1 MIVGE
6 TGLRVAEL
14 DVERHLELAEAGG
27 RGRAWA
33 ARDRECGQLGAR
45 RYSAGGN
52 SEMTGS
58 IAMIGRDRELEAI
71 ATLFEPQENARVFL
85 IEGAAG
91 LGKTTL
97 LRACVEEGR
106 ARNYRVLSCA
116 PTRSETQL
124 SLSAVRDLIEPVF
137 DEIAQA
143 IPAPQRRALAVTLL
157 REDPGETP
165 PPPDAIAVAFLSALR
180 ALAHRRTTIVVIDDV
195 QWLDGASAGTLAY
208 AIRRLDREPVPMVL
222 ARRVEGEES
231 LPLDLDRIARE
242 RLEIV
247 RLTGL
252 SVGALGR
259 ILHERLGVSYPR
271 TALRRL
277 HEISVGN
284 PFFALELARALGDD
298 HARLRSGEPL
308 PVPDTLRGLVHE
320 RVAALPPLAL
330 DALAIAAMLLKPTL
344 GLIGT
349 ALGLDARPL
358 LEPAIDA
365 NIVAVDGEYVRFLHP
380 LFASAILGRLPPGR
394 RREIHRRLAPLV
406 GDLEE
411 RAGHLALATEE
422 PDEEIARA
430 IDDGAREAFLR
441 GGAGSA
447 ADLAAEALRLTPPSA
462 RDDGW
467 KRMLAE
473 ADYRFASGDMK
484 EASRLLD
491 DLVAHSPGPEERA
504 RALSRQ
510 ARVRHF
516 ERDIGSSVALLYE
529 ALAVAGN
536 GTAIRGEIE
545 EGLAWG
551 LLLTR
556 RDLARAAEHA
566 AAATRLAEARG
577 DDAALSEALA
587 AQALTEFVLGR
598 PWRETMDRA
607 LALESATLGLRV
619 LRHPSFAYGYCLS
632 CADDVIGARAVFEQ
646 LMRRARDHGDES
658 SAPSLLNHL
667 TMVELLGGNWAAAND
682 YASDGYAR
690 ALEGGQE
697 PTQASIL
704 GRDALLK
711 ARRGALAEARE
722 IAIRS
727 LAVSAGP
734 GFEPSHPEAA
744 MAGGGEV
751 AMWALGSVELSLGN
765 AERAHLW
772 LGPLCDALLVA
783 GVDEPGEVR
792 ALADDVEAL
801 VALGQVDKAEALV
814 ERLEAWARRVAR
826 PSVLGA
832 ANRCRGLLFVA
843 QDDDA
848 SALAA
853 FERAALAEEH
863 SQLPFERAHTLLA
876 LGAHQRRVRQRSLA
890 RDTLGRAAAIYSK
903 LGSAMGLQRA
913 QAEIARI
920 GGRRGSGDELTPTE
934 RQIAELVAEGR
945 KNREVA
951 AALVVTERT
960 VEAALTTIF
969 RKLEVRSRTELAR
982 KLARAD

>member
-1 MIVGE
+1 
-6 TGLRVAEL
+6 
-14 DVERHLELAEAGG
+14 
-27 RGRAWA
+27 
-33 ARDRECGQLGAR
+33 
-45 RYSAGGN
+45 
-52 SEMTGS
+52 MTGS

-71 ATLFEPQENARVFL
+71 AALFERRQSAPVLL
-85 IEGAAG
+85 IEGEAG

-106 ARNYRVLSCA
+106 ARKYRVLSCA

-124 SLSAVRDLIEPVF
+124 SLSAVRDLIEAVF
-137 DEIAQA
+137 DEIAGE

-157 REDPGETP
+157 REDPGEAP
-165 PPPDAIAVAFLSALR
+165 PQPDAIAVAFLSALR
-180 ALAHRRTTIVVIDDV
+180 ALAHRHTTFVVIDDV
-195 QWLDGASAGTLAY
+195 QWLDGASAATIAY
-208 AIRRLDREPVPMVL
+208 AMRRLDREPVAMVL
-222 ARRVEGEES
+222 ARRVEGDQS
-231 LPLDLDRIARE
+231 LPLELDRIARE
-242 RLEIV
+242 RLETI
-247 RLTGL
+247 RLAGV

-259 ILHERLGVSYPR
+259 ILHERLDMSYPR
-271 TALRRL
+271 TTLRRL

-284 PFFALELARALGDD
+284 PFFALELARALGD
-298 HARLRSGEPL
+298 AYGRLRPGEPL
-308 PVPDTLRGLVHE
+308 PVPDTLRGLVQE
-320 RVAALPPLAL
+320 RVAALPSLAL
-330 DALAIAAMLLKPTL
+330 DTLAIAAMLLKPTL
-344 GLIGT
+344 ALIGA
-349 ALGLDARPL
+349 ALGLDAGPL
-358 LEPAIDA
+358 LAPAIEA
-365 NIVAVDGEYVRFLHP
+365 NIVAVDGEHVRFLHP
-380 LFASAILGRLPPGR
+380 LFASAILGRVPPVR

-411 RAGHLALATEE
+411 RAGHLALATEV
-422 PDEEIARA
+422 PDEEVARA

-447 ADLAAEALRLTPPSA
+447 ADLAAEAVRLTPPAA
-462 RDDGW
+462 RDEAW
-467 KRMLAE
+467 RRMLAE
-473 ADYRFASGDMK
+473 ADYRFASGDTK
-484 EASRLLD
+484 QASRLLD
-491 DLVAHSPGPEERA
+491 DLVARAPAPEERA
-504 RALSRQ
+504 EALSRQ

-516 ERDIGSSVALLYE
+516 ERDIGSSVALLYD

-536 GTAIRGEIE
+536 DAAIRGEIE

-551 LLLTR
+551 LLLIR

-566 AAATRLAEARG
+566 AAAAGLAEARG

-598 PWRETMDRA
+598 RWRETMDRA

-632 CADDVIGARAVFEQ
+632 CADDVMGARAVFEE
-646 LMRRARDHGDES
+646 LLRRARDHGDES

-667 TMVELLGGNWAAAND
+667 TMVELLAGNWAAAKDHASNG
-682 YASDGYAR
+682 YAS
-690 ALEGGQE
+690 ALESGQQ

-704 GRDALLK
+704 GRDALLQ

-722 IAIRS
+722 LAMRS
-727 LAVSAGP
+727 LAVGAGP
-734 GFEPSHPEAA
+734 DFTPSHPETA
-744 MAGGGEV
+744 MANGGEV
-751 AMWALGSVELSLGN
+751 AIWALGSVELSLGK
-765 AERAHLW
+765 AEEAHAW
-772 LGPLCDALLVA
+772 LGPLCDALLSA

-792 ALADDVEAL
+792 ALPDDVEAL
-801 VALGQVDKAEALV
+801 VALGQFEKADAHV
-814 ERLEAWARRVAR
+814 ERLEAWAKRVVR

-843 QDDDA
+843 QGDDA

-853 FERAALAEEH
+853 FERAAEAEEH

-876 LGAHQRRVRQRSLA
+876 LGAHQRRVRQRSRA
-890 RDTLGRAAAIYSK
+890 RDTLGRAASIYSK
-903 LGSAMGLQRA
+903 LGSAMGLHRA
-913 QAEIARI
+913 EAEIARI
-920 GGRRGSGDELTPTE
+920 GGRRGFGDELTPTE
-934 RQIAELVAEGR
+934 RQIAELVAEGK

-982 KLARAD
+982 KLSRTD